1 MNLIIEWIMRVKVMI
16 LLMMRLALMVMVG
29 YDDGDD
35 EHNGDEHNV
44 KMVMNKFVM
53 LFKVN

>member
-1 MNLIIEWIMRVKVMI
+1 MMI
-16 LLMMRLALMVMVG
+16 VG
-29 YDDGDD
+29 YGDD

>member
-1 MNLIIEWIMRVKVMI
+1 MMMRI
-16 LLMMRLALMVMVG
+16 ALMMMVG
-29 YDDGDD
+29 YDDD
-35 EHNGDEHNV
+35 EHNGDKHNV